1 MGLLPE
7 RKSSQLGLFPP
18 DGSAPAEEAPDG
30 FETAKSVS
38 MWNLDACMYDAAQGG
53 VTANKA
59 SGRCYLTRRR

>member
-38 MWNLDACMYDAAQGG
+38 MWNLDACI
-53 VTANKA
+53 V
-59 SGRCYLTRRR
+59 